1 MNRMAGGFTIVA
13 GALVVLSA
21 IAPWATSEGPFS
33 QNGLA
38 RGDGWIVVGL
48 GLALL
53 GLGALAALG
62 RPGRPVRSATFAL
75 AAVGLVLGIAEN
87 AKVDSAIAPLS
98 PTVHLGIGIY
108 LLATASL
115 LALVAAWRGRL
126 GNPRAATA
134 R

>member
-13 GALVVLSA
+13 GGLVILST

-53 GLGALAALG
+53 VIGALAARG
-62 RPGRPVRSATFAL
+62 RPGRLLRSATFAL

-87 AKVDSAIAPLS
+87 AKVSSAIAPLS
-98 PTVHLGIGIY
+98 PTVHPGIGIY

-126 GNPRAATA
+126 ADPGASTIS
-134 R
+134 